1 MTSVCHKLSTVCPI
15 PKLTTNFPLRVLK
28 NCLFIF
34 SDSKSKKA
42 ALASWLFWH
51 FQIPL
56 QNWCMWIHQTCKKYF
71 SRGYEE
77 VSLQFIVIL
86 NPRWPHWPLFCLDI
100 FSLLWRTTA
109 CKFTKFARH
118 FHLRV
123 LKKCWYVLYRVKI
136 QDGHTSLW
144 TTACLVIRMARN
156 VPLGECHSYLIRNP
170 RWLSLQDIVST

>member
-1 MTSVCHKLSTVCPI
+1 MPNPQTYYKFSFKGTEKLY
-15 PKLTTNFPLRVLK
+15 
-28 NCLFIF
+28 LFF

-42 ALASWLFWH
+42 ALVSWLFWH

-56 QNWCMWIHQTCKKYF
+56 QNWYMWIHQTCKKFF

-109 CKFTKFARH
+109 SKFTKFTRNV
-118 FHLRV
+118 HLRV